1 MATAKKNHDDDGADM
16 SGSDMDD
23 DLPDSNSPLT
33 DESLDFSSL
42 KWRYRYEFVNE
53 SEAQKYHKVTLTDK
67 SLDFSLLRW
76 Y

>member
-1 MATAKKNHDDDGADM
+1 MYHQNKSLYDRVVWFQVWFQNRRTKWRKKHAAEMATAKKNHDDDGADM

-42 KWRYRYEFVNE
+42 K
-53 SEAQKYHKVTLTDK
+53 
-67 SLDFSLLRW
+67 
-76 Y
+76 